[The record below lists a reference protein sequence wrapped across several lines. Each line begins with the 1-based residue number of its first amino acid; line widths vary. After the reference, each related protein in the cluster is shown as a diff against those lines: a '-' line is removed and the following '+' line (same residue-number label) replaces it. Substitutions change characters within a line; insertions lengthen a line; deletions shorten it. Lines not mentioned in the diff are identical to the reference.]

1 MTALADQHCAPCNAE
16 TSPLPESEAAARLD
30 QLAARWTID
39 KDGKLVASLD
49 FKNYGATVAFV
60 NAVAYIARREK
71 HHPDITFGYNNCQI
85 TLITHAIDGLSDND
99 FIVAA
104 RVDRLLDDE

>member
-1 MTALADQHCAPCNAE
+1 MTALADQHCAPCNAD
-16 TSPLPESEAAARLD
+16 TAPLDANDANARLK
-30 QLAARWTID
+30 QLSDRWAID
-39 KDGKLVASLD
+39 AEGQLVAELE

-71 HHPDITFGYNNCQI
+71 HHPDISFGYNNCRI
-85 TLITHAIDGLSDND
+85 ALVTHAIDGLSDND

-104 RVDRLLDDE
+104 RVDRLLDDA